1 MNATPTK
8 KTLVKVLSAKLGL
21 APAMVEPSRGATLKH
36 RHMVAN
42 PGSHAALLRRLAG
55 GKDKD
60 QESGES
66 GKDTDDAHT
75 K

>member
-1 MNATPTK
+1 MRSPAPN

-21 APAMVEPSRGATLKH
+21 APAMIEPSRGAHLTH

-55 GKDKD
+55 GND
-60 QESGES
+60 QG
-66 GKDTDDAHT
+66 GK
-75 K
+75 